1 MARILYVQHNPEVSG
16 STLSLLYLLEQLD
29 PARYE
34 PTVLFHTGDGPGV
47 DLFRR
52 RGVPTVVRDD
62 ISFYA
67 HSEAAHFT
75 VRSERPWRP
84 ITELLRI
91 WPSALRMRA
100 YLGSHRFDLVH
111 LNSSFQAPAALG
123 ARLAGVPIVWHVRER
138 LWGGLLGV
146 RLSLLRYVIDVCAD
160 RVIAIS
166 GYQAEGLRPSERIS
180 IIPNFVDFRH
190 FDRSISPDGVRA
202 EFGLSDH
209 APVVGMLGGSL
220 PHKGALTLV
229 DAAAVLRQEFPHL
242 RVLIIGCRPRALSPS
257 RYRRL
262 GRRVVEGVLAVEH
275 YGERVERLVRELG
288 LDATVTLVGVRT
300 DVPALLA
307 ALDVLV
313 FPATAP
319 HFARP
324 VVEAG
329 AMAKPVIATGIGGA
343 GEFVQDGVT
352 GYLVPQGDPERLAGA
367 LRQLLADPPLARSM
381 GEAGYA
387 QAREKFD
394 AGRNAARIAGVYE
407 EILSASAAA
416 PGRRLAR
423 RLARA
428 GR

>member
-52 RGVPTVVRDD
+52 RGIPTVVRDD

-67 HSEAAHFT
+67 HGEGAHFT

-84 ITELLRI
+84 VTELARI

-100 YLGSHRFDLVH
+100 FLGSHRFDLVH
-111 LNSSFQAPAALG
+111 LNSSLQTPAALG
-123 ARLAGVPIVWHVRER
+123 ARMARVPIVWHVRER
-138 LWGGLLGV
+138 LWDGLLGV
-146 RLSLLRYVIDVCAD
+146 RRRLLRNVIDVCAD

-166 GYQAEGLRPSERIS
+166 GYEAAGLKPSERIRV
-180 IIPNFVDFRH
+180 IPNFVDFRH
-190 FDRSISPDGVRA
+190 FDRSILPDRVRM
-202 EFGLSDH
+202 EFGVSDRS
-209 APVVGMLGGSL
+209 PVVGMLGGSL

-229 DAAAVLRQEFPHL
+229 DAAALLKQDFPDL
-242 RVLIIGCRPRALSPS
+242 RVLIVGCRPRALSPS
-257 RYRRL
+257 RVRRL
-262 GRRVVEGVLAVEH
+262 GRRVLEGILAVEH
-275 YGERVERLVRELG
+275 YGERVERRVRELG
-288 LDATVTLVGVRT
+288 SDATVTLVGVRT

-307 ALDVLV
+307 AFDVLV
-313 FPATAP
+313 FPATLP

-367 LRQLLADPPLARSM
+367 LRKLLTDPALARSM

-387 QAREKFD
+387 QARERFD

-407 EILSASAAA
+407 EILSGSAAA
-416 PGRRLAR
+416 GGRSAR
-423 RLARA
+423 RLVGT
-428 GR
+428 GRS